1 MEGGFGANHSPAGGG
16 EVVTGART
24 IFAAVIV
31 AAGLFAVGERSDARA
46 SMRAVPCT
54 APEYHQFDF
63 FIGAW
68 DVYDVG
74 ANVVK
79 ARNSVTRM
87 LDGCAIREVYRRR
100 DGYTGE
106 SFTAYDPARRSWHQ
120 SWVTNR
126 GELLLLDGAARGHA
140 IVLTGKDRSPGANG
154 ALIRGTWVP
163 ERDGVVRETA
173 ERSVDGGTTWATLFD
188 IRFVARH

>member
-1 MEGGFGANHSPAGGG
+1 MESCLGADHAAAGGG
-16 EVVTGART
+16 QAMIGARQ
-24 IFAAVIV
+24 ICAAVTI
-31 AAGLFAVGERSDARA
+31 AAGFFAVAERSDARA
-46 SMRAVPCT
+46 RLTAAPCT

-63 FIGAW
+63 FIGEW

-87 LDGCAIREVYRRR
+87 LDGCAIREVYRRG
-100 DGYTGE
+100 DGYEGE

-126 GELLLLDGAARGHA
+126 GELLLLDGAACGHA
-140 IVLTGKDRSPGANG
+140 IVLTGRDRSPGANG

-163 ERDGVVRETA
+163 DHDGAVRETA
-173 ERSVDGGTTWATLFD
+173 ERTVDGGTTWTTLFD